1 MTQLQLINVRRSKS
15 ANYVS
20 AQLFTT
26 PAGGALPARSGSVE
40 MSKPKERAQPRSVAR
55 KGKKLSNRS
64 TPASTHASTS
74 SGRPTPC
81 RSLRVTRTHK
91 RAQRHQK
98 SIAWTLNKWN
108 VDAKCQQHITGRQK
122 PFTNTSSTL
131 LLWSVG
137 WLVVAFPIS
146 RAPPDSLP
154 PGIKVKAN
162 LAFDN
167 DSSPLSGRKLLL

>member
-1 MTQLQLINVRRSKS
+1 MKWTFFSLQFTFTGCNVITQLQLINVRRSRS

-55 KGKKLSNRS
+55 EGKKLSNRS

-81 RSLRVTRTHK
+81 RSLRVTHK
-91 RAQRHQK
+91 RAHRHQK

-108 VDAKCQQHITGRQK
+108 IDAKCQQHITGRQK
-122 PFTNTSSTL
+122 PFANTSSTL

-137 WLVVAFPIS
+137 WLVGAFPIS
-146 RAPPDSLP
+146 R
-154 PGIKVKAN
+154 
-162 LAFDN
+162 
-167 DSSPLSGRKLLL
+167 LLLTLCLQASRSRRI